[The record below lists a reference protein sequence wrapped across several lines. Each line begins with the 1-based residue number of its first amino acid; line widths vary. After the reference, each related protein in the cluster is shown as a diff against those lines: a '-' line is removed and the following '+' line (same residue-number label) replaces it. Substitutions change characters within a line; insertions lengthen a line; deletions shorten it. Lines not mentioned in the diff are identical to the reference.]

1 MLPIF
6 LSNQTHASLIVRI
19 VRILRIVLHTLYGVG
34 LSVLVLPTVSPKQRN
49 WIISFWSRRLLA
61 AMNVQVHIHGT
72 PPSPDLA
79 GIMFVGN
86 HISWLDI
93 HVLNSIRAVRFIAK
107 AEIRSWPIFGW
118 LAKRANT
125 LFIEREQKKDA
136 MRVVETASSSL
147 KKGDCLCFFPEGTT
161 TDGTELLKFKGSLMQ
176 APINAKAKV
185 WPFAIEYPHQNGQ
198 PNKQM
203 AFAGDT
209 TLLESIWRIVSL
221 NQSQA
226 VITFLPTISP
236 EGHERRGLTIAV
248 RHAIANHLNMPH
260 H

>member
-19 VRILRIVLHTLYGVG
+19 IRIVRIILHTLYGVW
-34 LSVLVLPTVSPKQRN
+34 LAILVLPTLTTKQRN
-49 WIISFWSRRLLA
+49 WMIGYWSRRLLA
-61 AMNVQVHIHGT
+61 VMNIQVHVYGSR
-72 PPSPDLA
+72 PSHDLA

-93 HVLNSIRAVRFIAK
+93 HVLNSIRPVRFIAK
-107 AEIRSWPIFGW
+107 AEIRNWPIFGW

-136 MRVVETASSSL
+136 MRVVEAASSSL

-185 WPFAIEYPHQNGQ
+185 WPFAIEYPHQNGR

-221 NQSQA
+221 NQPQA
-226 VITFLPTISP
+226 VVTFLPIISP

-248 RHAIANHLNMPH
+248 RHAIATHLDMPH